1 LKNYYEILGID
12 KGATE
17 DQIKKAYRALSK
29 KFHPDINPAG
39 ETQFKEI
46 AEAYE
51 VLSDPMKKAEY
62 DNPRQNQRFDPF
74 SAFSDFNFGS
84 HRDTSYLNV
93 VIEREVPIS
102 ELMNGTE
109 FMVNYTVSKSGPGAS
124 GFESKQVRVK
134 INLST
139 DHYPITQSGSNSA
152 VVLRV
157 RGGGNSQIMEMSD
170 FFGRVGKSNVTGD
183 LIIRVLID
191 MQGIQLI
198 NTDLVQRVELG
209 INDIL
214 FSNEIIL
221 QNPLGKKYKIKSIGS
236 QNLSDIKIRVPNLGL
251 ISQNGT
257 RGAYVFEIKVAFP
270 NLSNL
275 SESEL
280 AQFKEM
286 TGKI

>member
-1 LKNYYEILGID
+1 MKNYYEILGID

>member
-1 LKNYYEILGID
+1 MKNYYEILGVD
-12 KGATE
+12 RAATE
-17 DQIKKAYRALSK
+17 DQIKKAYRSLSK
-29 KFHPDINPAG
+29 KFHPDVNPAG
-39 ETQFKEI
+39 ESQFKEI

-51 VLSDPMKKAEY
+51 VLSDPAKRAEY

-109 FMVNYTVSKSGPGAS
+109 FTVDYTVSKTGPGGS

-139 DHYPITQSGSNSA
+139 DHYPITQSGSKNA

-157 RGGGNSQIMEMSD
+157 RGGGNSQVMEMSD
-170 FFGRVGKSNVTGD
+170 FFGRVGRSNVTGD

-191 MQGIQLI
+191 LQGIQLI
-198 NTDLVQRVELG
+198 NTDLVQRVELSL
-209 INDIL
+209 NEVL
-214 FSNEIIL
+214 FSDEIIL
-221 QNPLGKKYKIKSIGS
+221 QNPLGKKYKIKSVGS
-236 QNLSDIKIRVPNLGL
+236 QNLSDIKIRVPNMGL
-251 ISQNGT
+251 VSQNGT
-257 RGAYVFEIKVAFP
+257 RGAYSFEIKVLFP
-270 NLSNL
+270 KLFNL
-275 SESEL
+275 SETEL
-280 AQFKEM
+280 AQFKEI
-286 TGKI
+286 TGKV